1 MGAPKVRTLSI
12 VGARVTLRRPDWGG
26 RERCKASWEPAL
38 GVAVHR
44 EGVAYFLEIE
54 TGQNARAGWLLGDLE
69 FLFLTTEPL
78 YTG

>member
-1 MGAPKVRTLSI
+1 
-12 VGARVTLRRPDWGG
+12 
-26 RERCKASWEPAL
+26 
-38 GVAVHR
+38 VAVHR